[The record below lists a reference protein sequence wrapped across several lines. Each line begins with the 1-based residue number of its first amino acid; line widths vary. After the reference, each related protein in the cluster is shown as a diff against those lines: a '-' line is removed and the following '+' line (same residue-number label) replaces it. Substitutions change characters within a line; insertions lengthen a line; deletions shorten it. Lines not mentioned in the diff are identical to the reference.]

1 MIGKSSSTHAYT
13 PQNISQLLAMM
24 KKEPAARLFAGGT
37 YMVSRQRGKY
47 LDLPKTLISLKNIEE
62 LKRIG
67 RTDRFVEIGSCV
79 SINQII
85 TTGKNILPAVLI
97 NALKQIGLPLVRNL
111 ATIGGN
117 ICIPE
122 RRLDSFP
129 VLQLLNATVEIRKAG
144 NARWVTL
151 TRLIDEN
158 GALLLDSGEV
168 LTRIRIPFES
178 WNVGEYMKLCRNP
191 FDDENSLSFCAL
203 VKLQKNIIT
212 EFKFGYGLIG
222 AHILRNRDLDAELA
236 GKKVPLSA
244 KEEKYIFDL
253 LQKTLKK
260 EKYALSEYRIS
271 EAVHLMKRFIHRISI
286 D

>member
-13 PQNISQLLAMM
+13 PQNINQLLAMM
-24 KKEPAARLFAGGT
+24 KKEPGAQLFAGGT
-37 YMVSRQRGKY
+37 YITSRQRKKY
-47 LDLPKTLISLKNIEE
+47 LILPKTLISLKNIEE
-62 LKRIG
+62 LRRIG

-79 SINQII
+79 PINQII
-85 TTGKNILPAVLI
+85 TTGKNILPGVFI

-117 ICIPE
+117 LCVAE
-122 RRLDSFP
+122 RRLDSFL
-129 VLQLLNATVEIRKAG
+129 VLQLLNATVEIRTAG
-144 NARWVTL
+144 KARWAAL

-158 GALLLDSGEV
+158 GELQFDNSEV
-168 LTRIRIPFES
+168 LTRVRLPFES
-178 WNVGEYMKLCRNP
+178 WNVGEYIKLSRNP

-203 VKLQKNIIT
+203 VKLQKDIIT

-222 AHILRNRDLDAELA
+222 AHILRNRDLEAELA
-236 GKKVPLSA
+236 GKKVPLSS

-260 EKYALSEYRIS
+260 EKYALSKYRIS
-271 EAVHLMKRFIHRISI
+271 EAFHLMKRFLHSMPI